1 MARGRKTSYTS
12 KQRRQAQ
19 NIEESG
25 RKRGMSTK
33 RAAQMAY
40 ATVNKQ
46 EAEAEEGGRGRGRGK
61 RRSTSSSRRG
71 GRPSGRTSSR
81 TRGRSRTRSR

>member
-46 EAEAEEGGRGRGRGK
+46 EAEAEEGGRGRGK